1 MLPSYSDTKNL
12 GSSVSIPYFFAL
24 NQDKNFTLTNKLYA
38 SENPLFTG
46 EYHQVF
52 KDSFL
57 MADFGYTEGYKK
69 NRNNQNSGD
78 RSHFF
83 LILQKTSLIIMIL
96 KAL

>member
-1 MLPSYSDTKNL
+1 MERRSGFLLPSYSDTKNL

-69 NRNNQNSGD
+69 IEIIKILEID
-78 RSHFF
+78 HTFF
-83 LILQKTSLIIMIL
+83 LFYKRLL
-96 KAL
+96 